1 MDFDDSIETFT
12 MTSITFPLH
21 PALMYWK
28 RSIRCEVREAL
39 TRYQFPKDVFK
50 QVEDILVRQIR
61 ISRLMNRHIP
71 ATRFKNT
78 QDVLNRFD
86 VERLVWPKGRGRKN
100 EDLKRAHLIATL
112 FRVWVIGF
120 GEEPKINNRGFARTP
135 FVQFAHLILRHE
147 GIGKLEMHLEAY
159 QSYRKRALQGMSV
172 TAA

>member
-1 MDFDDSIETFT
+1 

-21 PALMYWK
+21 PALMYRK
-28 RSIRCEVREAL
+28 RSIRREVREAL

-61 ISRLMNRHIP
+61 ISRLMNRHVP

-78 QDVLNRFD
+78 QDVLDHFD
-86 VERLVWPKGRGRKN
+86 VERFVWPKGRGRKN
-100 EDLKRAHLIATL
+100 DELKRAHLIATL

-172 TAA
+172 TTT